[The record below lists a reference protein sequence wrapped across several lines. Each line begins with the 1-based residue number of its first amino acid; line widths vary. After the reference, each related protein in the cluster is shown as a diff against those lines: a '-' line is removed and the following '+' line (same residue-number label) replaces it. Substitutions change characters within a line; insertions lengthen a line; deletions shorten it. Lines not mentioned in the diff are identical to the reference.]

1 MKIYHDIEKFDPI
14 DYAVVTSGTFDG
26 VHLGHLSIINRIK
39 EIAKKRQGETV
50 LLTFFPHP
58 RMVLQEDNDLKLI
71 NTLDEKIAL
80 IEKAGIDHLIIYPF
94 TKQFSRMSSVEFVR
108 DIISNKIGTKRLVI
122 GYDHH
127 FGRNREG
134 TFEHLKEFSSLYGF
148 EVEEIPAKEIDEV
161 NVSSTKIRKALLK
174 GDIKT
179 ANEYLSHPFTI
190 SGEVVKGDQLGRKLG
205 FPTANVYVK
214 ETYKLIPA
222 NGIYAV
228 KVLLKNQIYNGM
240 LNIGIRPTVLNANGK
255 KTIEVNIFDFSED
268 IYGENIQIEMIER
281 LRDEI
286 KFESL
291 EELTENMRL
300 DKLNTLKVLG

>member
-1 MKIYHDIEKFDPI
+1 MKIYHDIENFKSI

-26 VHLGHLSIINRIK
+26 VHLGHLTIIDRIK
-39 EIAKKRQGETV
+39 EIAKKHNGETV

-58 RMVLQEDNDLKLI
+58 RMVLQEGNDLKLL
-71 NTLDEKIAL
+71 NTLNEKITL
-80 IEKAGIDHLIIYPF
+80 LEKAGIDHLIIYPF
-94 TKQFSRMSSVEFVR
+94 TKEFSRLSSVEFVR

-134 TFEHLKEFSSLYGF
+134 SFEHLKEYGSLYGF
-148 EVEEIPAKEIDEV
+148 EVEEIPAQEIDEV

-179 ANEYLSHPFTI
+179 ANEYLSHPFTL

-205 FPTANVYVK
+205 FPTANVWIK
-214 ETYKLIPA
+214 ESYKLIPA

-228 KVLLKNQIYNGM
+228 KVRINDQLHNGM
-240 LNIGIRPTVLNANGK
+240 LNIGVRPTVLNANGK
-255 KTIEVNIFDFSED
+255 QTIEVNIFDFSED
-268 IYGENIQIEMIER
+268 IYGENIQIEMVER
-281 LRDEI
+281 LRDEM

-291 EELTENMRL
+291 EELTENMKL
-300 DKLNTLKVLG
+300 DKLNTLKVLR